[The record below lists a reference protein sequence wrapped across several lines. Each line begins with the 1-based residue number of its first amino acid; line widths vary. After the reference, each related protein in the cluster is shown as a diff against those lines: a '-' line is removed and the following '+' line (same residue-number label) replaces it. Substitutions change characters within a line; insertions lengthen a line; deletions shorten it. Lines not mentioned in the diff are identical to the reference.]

1 MNTRKTSR
9 LEHLVARAIATRL
22 IAWRDIRM
30 MVGLARDL
38 SDRAQQSRVL
48 ARSVSAVARALAA
61 EFDACAATAGRRWCA
76 DESRA
81 MRLLPFLVVADGR
94 TWNRRAMPCD
104 SRREAR

>member
-1 MNTRKTSR
+1 MNTRKISR

-22 IAWRDIRM
+22 IAWGDIRM

-38 SDRAQQSRVL
+38 SGRAHQSRVL
-48 ARSVSAVARALAA
+48 ARSVGAVARALAA

-81 MRLLPFLVVADGR
+81 MRLLPFLVADGGR
-94 TWNRRAMPCD
+94 TWSRWAMPCD
-104 SRREAR
+104 SRREGR